1 MSVSRSK
8 GRGTPTP
15 RPARAATSDDASSA
29 AGATGTGRV
38 VAFVALAFGLSWGVG
53 AALAGLPVLA
63 PDGIFIAGV
72 PLAALTVL
80 AATEGRAG
88 LRDLGRRLIRW
99 RVAARWYVLVVAA
112 PITLVGVACALLPL
126 VGGRGSDWTRLPS
139 PTSTLALLGVLLVLP
154 VGAPVGEEI
163 GWRGYALPRLL
174 ARRSA
179 AVSAV
184 ALGVVW
190 ALWHLPLVLSDPL
203 TREPVPFLL
212 QIVPLSVLFTW
223 VFVHTNG
230 SLLPAVLFHAC
241 FDVALASAAP
251 TLAVDD
257 YARLW
262 WALLVLQTL
271 AAAAVV
277 GFGGLHSA
285 HARS

>member
-72 PLAALTVL
+72 
-80 AATEGRAG
+80 
-88 LRDLGRRLIRW
+88 
-99 RVAARWYVLVVAA
+99 
-112 PITLVGVACALLPL
+112 
-126 VGGRGSDWTRLPS
+126 S
-139 PTSTLALLGVLLVLP
+139 LLGVLLVLP

-277 GFGGLHSA
+277 GFGGLRA
-285 HARS
+285 GAVGDARVSTATRRTSQLNQT